1 MYFRSAFVFTFIPS
15 LLLIGMTST
24 NFKIQQTPP
33 LVELHEGQSVT
44 ISCTVD
50 FHGPKTSTWI
60 KDYMEI
66 LQNSTMVPERVR
78 QKRVPDGQK
87 LTTFLEISNLTQ
99 CDSAT
104 YYCKVIPMVGS
115 GQTGNG
121 TKIIVLRAPESNV
134 INVIF
139 IGVSAGVIAVL
150 VTALIVVSVHL
161 RWRTKA
167 CVALQR
173 QFVHYVTEKST
184 EYMRVNKKARHGVR
198 EDGSASSSQEGKK
211 KKRKMKKSNK
221 MDCSQQGNIQ

>member
-15 LLLIGMTST
+15 LLLIGMTSA
-24 NFKIQQTPP
+24 NFEVQQTPP
-33 LVELHEGQSVT
+33 LVELHEGQTVT
-44 ISCTVD
+44 INCTAD
-50 FHGPKTSTWI
+50 FLGPKTSTWL
-60 KDYMEI
+60 KDDMEI
-66 LQNSTMVPERVR
+66 SQDFAMFRGRVMPR
-78 QKRVPDGQK
+78 PVPDGQK
-87 LTTFLEISNLTQ
+87 LRTFLEITNLTQ

-104 YYCKVIPMVGS
+104 YYCKVVPMNGP
-115 GQTGNG
+115 GKTGGG
-121 TKIIVLRAPESNV
+121 TKIIVLRTPESNA

-150 VTALIVVSVHL
+150 VTALIVVSVLL

-184 EYMRVNKKARHGVR
+184 EYMKMNKKARHGVR
-198 EDGSASSSQEGKK
+198 EDGSASSSQERKK
-211 KKRKMKKSNK
+211 KKRKTKKSNN